1 MTKKLS
7 LSRQIGL
14 FARLATQL
22 GPFLRDRLTA
32 ERCIEMSRIGLARR
46 EASFLGSLDGA
57 LGSNPANPYSK
68 LLRHAGITLRDIG
81 ESVHR
86 QGLEPTLEMLYDNG
100 VYVSL
105 DEFKGRVPIR
115 RGSLSID
122 VGSHE
127 FDNPLARQHIETRT
141 GGSRS
146 TGTRLFIDLD
156 LLDRDAGYVHHQ
168 MDMFGLYGRPL
179 FVWCSAAPALS
190 GISEVL
196 RCAKLGVVPQR
207 WFAQSVPSLRD
218 RSWRHALLT
227 GYVIRAARANGRP
240 IPAPETLPLG
250 DAWVAAEALAEARR
264 RGEQPVLRAN
274 SSTAVRVCLAAEER
288 GLDISGATMRVS
300 AEPFTPGKAAVVHR
314 MGCTAAS
321 WYATGEAG
329 IIGLPCSRSA
339 EIDEVHLMADK
350 LAMIRRERQIAPGRS
365 VLVNVYSTLVQS
377 APKLMLNF
385 VSDDYAIIGERRC
398 GCPLEALGYTTHMHT
413 IRSWEKL
420 TSEGMSFI
428 GHDLIRL
435 IEEVL
440 PAHFGGTPA
449 DYQFVEDER
458 DGLPKVDLLVSP
470 RVGPVDE
477 GAVVATVLGFLDDT
491 QGAQTRRADPWRQA
505 TTVSVLRREPI
516 ATASS
521 KVLALHVMRGK
532 QERGA
537 A

>member
-1 MTKKLS
+1 
-7 LSRQIGL
+7 
-14 FARLATQL
+14 
-22 GPFLRDRLTA
+22 
-32 ERCIEMSRIGLARR
+32 
-46 EASFLGSLDGA
+46 
-57 LGSNPANPYSK
+57 
-68 LLRHAGITLRDIG
+68 
-81 ESVHR
+81 
-86 QGLEPTLEMLYDNG
+86 
-100 VYVSL
+100 
-105 DEFKGRVPIR
+105 
-115 RGSLSID
+115 
-122 VGSHE
+122 
-127 FDNPLARQHIETRT
+127 
-141 GGSRS
+141 
-146 TGTRLFIDLD
+146 
-156 LLDRDAGYVHHQ
+156 
-168 MDMFGLYGRPL
+168 
-179 FVWCSAAPALS
+179 
-190 GISEVL
+190 
-196 RCAKLGVVPQR
+196 
-207 WFAQSVPSLRD
+207 
-218 RSWRHALLT
+218 
-227 GYVIRAARANGRP
+227 
-240 IPAPETLPLG
+240 
-250 DAWVAAEALAEARR
+250 
-264 RGEQPVLRAN
+264 
-274 SSTAVRVCLAAEER
+274 
-288 GLDISGATMRVS
+288 
-300 AEPFTPGKAAVVHR
+300 
-314 MGCTAAS
+314 
-321 WYATGEAG
+321 
-329 IIGLPCSRSA
+329 
-339 EIDEVHLMADK
+339 
-350 LAMIRRERQIAPGRS
+350 
-365 VLVNVYSTLVQS
+365 
-377 APKLMLNF
+377 MLNF